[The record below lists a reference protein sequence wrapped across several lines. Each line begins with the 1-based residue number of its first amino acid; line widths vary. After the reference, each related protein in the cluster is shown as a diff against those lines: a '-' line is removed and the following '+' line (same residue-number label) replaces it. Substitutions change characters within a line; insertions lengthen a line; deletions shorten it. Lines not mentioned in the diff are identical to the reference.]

1 MTVRVF
7 DIGRGFNA
15 PIRVG
20 DSLTFEGRLYV
31 IIALNITLVKS
42 QNWDGECV
50 AQLVGSKRAYP
61 EGKITFNMEQVI
73 KGGADFLD
81 RHKAIKLG
89 TIIPGA
95 IIPDGKKDIAYQVSK
110 INSVK
115 YKFVDLFIDFE
126 AEIIDEWTTAEI
138 DEALKADNK
147 CRLKV
152 ISGSGKDELVSDDR
166 SKPKL
171 KLIKERKYD

>member
-1 MTVRVF
+1 MTVRVLN
-7 DIGRGFNA
+7 IGRGFNTA
-15 PIRVG
+15 VKVG
-20 DSLTFEGRLYV
+20 DSLMFEGKLYV
-31 IIALNITLVKS
+31 IIALNIKMVKS

-50 AQLVGSKRAYP
+50 AQLVGSSRVSPKYKTAHLEQII
-61 EGKITFNMEQVI
+61 EGK
-73 KGGADFLD
+73 ADFLD
-81 RHKAIKLG
+81 RHEVIKLG
-89 TIIPGA
+89 TILHDSTEG
-95 IIPDGKKDIAYQVSK
+95 IAYRVSK

-166 SKPKL
+166 NKPNL
-171 KLIKERKYD
+171 KLIKEQKNETN